1 MPTIRDVAEQAG
13 CSIATVSRVLNG
25 TAPIAT
31 DTRGRVAEAISALGY
46 RRSEVGRSLKRQ
58 TTETIGLVVPS
69 LTNPVFASSAQGV
82 QSQARSLGMGVLLAT
97 SDYDPDL
104 ELKAVEAF
112 LGQRVDGLLITV
124 CDPENSPALALLDVE
139 AKPYVLLY
147 NQPTRGERPA
157 VTVDN
162 VAAAKA
168 MTGAMLAAGHRRI
181 AFVAGRFA
189 SSDRSR
195 LRYQGFT
202 QALAE
207 RGLAATPP
215 IEVDFLAEEPDA
227 ALAPR
232 FRRAR
237 PPTALFC
244 SNDIVALAAIA
255 ALRRLGLDVPE
266 DVSVTGFDGIAI
278 GTMVHP
284 ALTTVRQPTRAMG
297 VCAMELLV
305 KRIAGRAIPPVTF
318 VDYELRQG
326 GTLAH
331 ARTQRRGDKSRRH
344 GEGTP
349 P

>member
-1 MPTIRDVAEQAG
+1 M
-13 CSIATVSRVLNG
+13 
-25 TAPIAT
+25 
-31 DTRGRVAEAISALGY
+31 
-46 RRSEVGRSLKRQ
+46 
-58 TTETIGLVVPS
+58 
-69 LTNPVFASSAQGV
+69 
-82 QSQARSLGMGVLLAT
+82 GMGVLLAT

-104 ELKAVEAF
+104 ELSAVEAF
-112 LGQRVDGLLITV
+112 LGQRVDGLVITV
-124 CDPENSPALALLDVE
+124 CDPENSPALALLDAE
-139 AKPYVLLY
+139 GKPYVLLY

-157 VTVDN
+157 VSVDN

-168 MTGAMLAAGHRRI
+168 MTSAMIAQGHRRI

-195 LRYQGFT
+195 LRYQGFV

-207 RGLAATPP
+207 RGLTASAP
-215 IEVDFLAEEPDA
+215 IEVDFLAEKPDA
-227 ALAPR
+227 ALAPT
-232 FRRAR
+232 FCTRRA
-237 PPTALFC
+237 PTALFC

-255 ALRRLGLDVPE
+255 ALRRLGLEVPG

-278 GTMVHP
+278 GTMMHP
-284 ALTTVRQPTRAMG
+284 SLTTVRQPTRLMGISAMR
-297 VCAMELLV
+297 LLGD
-305 KRIAGRAIPPVTF
+305 RIAGRAIAPVTF

-331 ARTQRRGDKSRRH
+331 APTQRRGDKSRRQ